1 MYVIYRENNLPGIGG
16 VHPKGINV
24 GLGYYK
30 GWNLANCPEN
40 KMHDYKEFDFIS
52 VPMDVV
58 KGLQILDR
66 LVLEDAELASFGAPE
81 GSKIDLTLSAE
92 DELNIEATKKFINN
106 IELKVIVRAKVRE
119 LKDLEDDLV
128 DLKRFIQSLIT
139 FSIDDWNN
147 KPDVEKEKSK
157 YKVVMND
164 LTITVA
170 ENTGILSTIEKDL
183 HKLETL
189 VDMEVEIATI
199 VDNYYLTKKL

>member
-66 LVLEDAELASFGAPE
+66 LVLEDVELASFGAPE

-92 DELNIEATKKFINN
+92 DELNIEAAKKFINN
-106 IELKVIVRAKVRE
+106 IELKVVVRAKVRE

-157 YKVVMND
+157 YKMVMND